1 MRGSPEVWT
10 RPGWAVRPRWAGR
23 RPPWPLRVAAVV
35 FLALIQ
41 VLGTHGA
48 AFRQPEARPLDA
60 LAATLL
66 VAGPALLLAVP
77 RRPGPA
83 AAAVVGVTLVYFALG
98 YPWGPVLASPVFALV
113 VATAAGARRWGWG
126 AGGAMAVAAAVWALP
141 GGDWLRAGAVAAW
154 IAVVLLIGEGLRVRR
169 ERIAARRREWE
180 SHRREVRDQERLEL
194 ARDIHDIVAHSLSLI
209 NVRASVALH
218 LAERKPEE
226 LVPALEAIKHASHEA
241 LGEVRELLGV
251 LRQDAPVTPE
261 DPLGRIPGLIEDAR
275 GTGLAVALDARLD
288 PPPSPAIQRVV
299 HRVVQ
304 EALTNAVRHAGARR
318 VEVRIAREGGRV
330 VVDVHDDGSG
340 LRGSAP
346 GAGLTGMRERVESL
360 GGTLAL
366 TDDGGLRV
374 RAELP
379 EGQDG
384 AAR

>member
-1 MRGSPEVWT
+1 M
-10 RPGWAVRPRWAGR
+10 RPGWAGR
-23 RPPWPLRVAAVV
+23 RPAWPVRVVAVV
-35 FLALIQ
+35 VLALIQ

-60 LAATLL
+60 LAAALL
-66 VAGPALLLAVP
+66 IAGPLLLLALP
-77 RRPGPA
+77 GRPGPV
-83 AAAVVGVTLVYFALG
+83 AAVVVGITLVYFALG
-98 YPWGPVLASPVFALV
+98 YPWGPVLASPVIALV
-113 VATAAGARRWGWG
+113 LATAAGARRWSWAAG
-126 AGGAMAVAAAVWALP
+126 AAMVAAAAAWALP
-141 GGDWLRAGAVAAW
+141 AGDWLKAGAVAAW
-154 IAVVLLIGEGLRVRR
+154 TAVVLLVGEGLRVRR
-169 ERIAARRREWE
+169 ERVAVRRREWE
-180 SHRREVRDQERLEL
+180 SHRREVRDRDRLEL

-261 DPLGRIPGLIEDAR
+261 DPLGRIPGLVEDAR
-275 GTGLAVALDARLD
+275 GTGLEVTLDARLD

-304 EALTNAVRHAGARR
+304 EALTNTVRHAGAHR
-318 VEVRIAREGGRV
+318 VGVRIAREGGAV
-330 VVDVHDDGSG
+330 VVEVHDDGAG
-340 LRGSAP
+340 LRGNGP

-366 TDDGGLRV
+366 TDEGGLRV

-379 EGQDG
+379 EEGD